1 MESVR
6 NERST
11 WTPEPVGRGLDTA
24 EGAGEALNP

>member
-6 NERST
+6 NERLT
-11 WTPEPVGRGLDTA
+11 WIPEPVGRGWTLW